1 MACPAMP
8 LCGLA
13 ITEAERAMPSFV
25 ERLRALL
32 NKVDL
37 PAEEIMMRMTGCPN
51 GCARPYMSEIAFVGD
66 TASSYQ
72 IWVGGSPVLDGRTGW
87 AYKAKVPASEW
98 ENSVEPL
105 LVFFKENRLGPTEYF
120 GDFCHRVGHEA
131 LVAYASAYKVA
142 NPVTDVMK
150 KEHYLINHRNNSR
163 LNIVDKKK
171 KKNKP
176 NILN

>member
-1 MACPAMP
+1 M
-8 LCGLA
+8 
-13 ITEAERAMPSFV
+13 
-25 ERLRALL
+25 
-32 NKVDL
+32 
-37 PAEEIMMRMTGCPN
+37 
-51 GCARPYMSEIAFVGD
+51 
-66 TASSYQ
+66 
-72 IWVGGSPVLDGRTGW
+72 LDGRTGS